1 MADKYDVI
9 IVGGG
14 SAGSVAATRLSEDA
28 KRKVL
33 LLEAGPDPWP
43 LPDLVADASK
53 QTRLLLESDFL
64 RMYPSERHLDGS
76 TYYALSGKIMGGGS
90 SVNVM
95 SVLRPMKADLDIWVK
110 LGNPDWSYEKCLPVM
125 KRIESDQDFPESP
138 IHGNS
143 GPLYVKRHFTLDME
157 VSPPAR
163 AFIDSAHLMGLPK
176 CPDLNVPEP
185 YGVCARAFLC
195 LPPDLSRHGARRAPA
210 PFVAR

>member
-1 MADKYDVI
+1 MADTFDVI

-14 SAGSVAATRLSEDA
+14 SAGCVAATRLSEDPES
-28 KRKVL
+28 KVL

-43 LPDLVADASK
+43 LPELVADADK

-64 RMYPSERHLDGS
+64 RMYPSERHLDSS

-95 SVLRPMKADLDIWVK
+95 SVLRPMKADLENWVK

-125 KRIESDQDFPESP
+125 KRIESDQDYLDSP

-143 GPLYVKRHFTLDME
+143 GPLYVKRPYKLDAIASPPVE
-157 VSPPAR
+157 APTACVSPRTILRMGSDSRQWWPISMAR
-163 AFIDSAHLMGLPK
+163 ATGQT
-176 CPDLNVPEP
+176 
-185 YGVCARAFLC
+185 
-195 LPPDLSRHGARRAPA
+195 
-210 PFVAR
+210 

>member
-1 MADKYDVI
+1 MADKYDMI

-14 SAGSVAATRLSEDA
+14 SAGSVAATRLSEDP
-28 KRKVL
+28 KRRVL

-110 LGNPDWSYEKCLPVM
+110 AGNPDWSYEKCLPVM
-125 KRIESDQDFPESP
+125 KRIESDRIFPIARSTA
-138 IHGNS
+138 IADRS
-143 GPLYVKRHFTLDME
+143 TSSATLP
-157 VSPPAR
+157 STWKFR
-163 AFIDSAHLMGLPK
+163 RRRG
-176 CPDLNVPEP
+176 
-185 YGVCARAFLC
+185 R
-195 LPPDLSRHGARRAPA
+195 LSTAPT
-210 PFVAR
+210 